1 MLTIDT
7 MSSEVINSLPG
18 IVRDVITHFGPD
30 KASHL
35 ISKLGGRTYY
45 VAEGKTTKGKEKRKH
60 LAEAIGVDVEEF
72 INSRYQGK
80 EIYIPRM
87 KKLETLARNNRIKV
101 RAEELLGEGKSMKSI
116 VSQLAK
122 DFSLCERTLWLFLKQ
137 PPSPASE
144 GA

>member
-18 IVRDVITHFGPD
+18 IVRDVITHFGSD
-30 KASHL
+30 KAGNL
-35 ISKLGGRTYY
+35 INKLGGRTYY
-45 VAEGKTTKGKEKRKH
+45 VAEGKTAKGKEKRKQ
-60 LAEAIGVDVEEF
+60 LAEVIGVDVEEF
-72 INSRYQGK
+72 INARYQGK

-137 PPSPASE
+137 PLSPASE